1 MIDAGEDEA
10 VLAALVMDDGAVLM
24 ADRGESETVVAQLGV
39 VPEQDN
45 CRYEIVEAVATVITS
60 IKDRK

>member
-1 MIDAGEDEA
+1 
-10 VLAALVMDDGAVLM
+10 M